1 MIKQKHNQGFTL
13 IELIIYIA
21 IVGLIL
27 TSISYLYIE
36 LIAGQERFGA
46 RLEVN
51 QSLRTIVGQF
61 ERDARAAQTITSVG
75 AGAVEFLIDGQ
86 PVRYFFNDATGDIER
101 QVGSETPVEL
111 NSSSILVTGNFIDR
125 SYQNRSETITMA
137 LTVQDTKPDEFLALD
152 LSISTTSTVQLRGR
166 R

>member
-1 MIKQKHNQGFTL
+1 MSTQRHNQGFTL

-36 LIAGQERFGA
+36 LIAGQERFGS

-51 QSLRTIVGQF
+51 QNLRTIIQHF
-61 ERDARAAQTITSVG
+61 ERDARAAATITNVAADS
-75 AGAVEFLIDGQ
+75 VEFLIDGQ
-86 PVRYFFNDATGDIER
+86 SVRYFFNDATGDIER
-101 QVGSETPVEL
+101 QVGSATPVEL

-137 LTVQDTKPDEFLALD
+137 LTVQDTKPDELSELD
-152 LSISTTSTVQLRGR
+152 LTISATSTVQLRGR